1 MAHTSLFDF
10 TRPHRSVNLLTTS
23 GEWGGKLGP
32 TTVGTNG
39 MPSYYE
45 TYDQNG
51 GVAEFT
57 EKSVLLRDKDLNGTP
72 YNFSLAKQAWGGN
85 YLLSLDGF
93 TASGNQDKFSTVPVA
108 SGKPG
113 FGFRVGSINSSIEL
127 SGTVSGTSITFST
140 GTYDPIHMDTRVEVS
155 GSGMLNFTTITNVV
169 LKSNNEVKVTLD
181 RDSGVNGDRNIKLT
195 LSNSF
200 NKANMVTVGNSGN
213 AVDTNGRGRVNYN
226 YNIGK
231 FSVTYGEWANFLNSA
246 VSGSAEKDLLWPF
259 DTSTSNNYR
268 GTTANAPILQHN
280 LRKTSNVYHN
290 YIYFA
295 KPAYRNKPIE
305 NISWE
310 AAAMYCNFLHN
321 TSKNDSRLPH
331 LRLRDGA
338 YDLKTNVKSFNRS
351 AGARYFLPNVD
362 EWYKAAY
369 YHPGGADAY
378 GRGYI
383 PSGAGYSDFAIMS
396 DNKPSVQE
404 DINKYGDGPQIL
416 DGGLFDRNSFNKA
429 ISWSGK
435 NGSDKILWALHGAAD
450 RWDNV
455 ITLIRDYR
463 HKDASTANQYK
474 NSARY
479 MQLKEAWEHAYEKN
493 ENASHPDYR
502 KGEENLPLWNGLLL
516 RYISFYNSS
525 SSFIAKAYPNSVALT
540 DDAQAGDSCRQR
552 FLPTSF
558 ILQINTRLLNTY
570 SENAWLEILT
580 HELGR
585 TLGFGTLW
593 PQNFGPNVRNPWNSC
608 SSVGGTGS
616 EGAYNTTDLDGDFF
630 INTSKAYNSAVND
643 GVERRLIPI
652 TGSTRFNYTFVNTY
666 RDDTA
671 STDGLEYPGLSN
683 DVMATPYR
691 THDFSN
697 SIISTVTIG
706 NMIDLGYYGHVNHLT
721 GESTLSLANKS

>member
-23 GEWGGKLGP
+23 GEWGGKLSP
-32 TTVGTNG
+32 STVGTNG

-57 EKSVLLRDKDLNGTP
+57 EKSVLLRDKDLTGTP

-85 YLLSLDGF
+85 YLLSVDGF
-93 TASGNQDKFSTVPVA
+93 TASGNQDAFSTVPVA

-195 LSNSF
+195 LSNPL

-213 AVDTNGRGRVNYN
+213 AADTNGRGRVNYN

-231 FSVTYGEWANFLNSA
+231 FSVTYGEWANFLNTA

-259 DTSTSNNYR
+259 NASSKAIVQSDVVRTYNVYNNYM
-268 GTTANAPILQHN
+268 
-280 LRKTSNVYHN
+280 
-290 YIYFA
+290 YFA
-295 KPAYRNKPIE
+295 KPAYRDKPLE
-305 NISWE
+305 DISWQ

-321 TSKNDSRLPH
+321 TSKNDPRLPH
-331 LRLRDGA
+331 LKLRDGA
-338 YDLKTNVKSFNRS
+338 YDLKSNVKSFNRS
-351 AGARYFLPNVD
+351 AGARYFLPTVD

-396 DNKPSVQE
+396 DIKPSVQE
-404 DINKYGDGPQIL
+404 DINKYGDGPQIP
-416 DGGLFDRNSFNKA
+416 DGGLFDRDSFNKA
-429 ISWSGK
+429 ITWSGR

-479 MQLKEAWEHAYEKN
+479 MQLKEAWEHRYERID
-493 ENASHPDYR
+493 NARHPDNR
-502 KGEENLPLWNGLLL
+502 VGEENLPLWKGLLL
-516 RYISFYNSS
+516 SRISFWHSS
-525 SSFIAKAYPNSVALT
+525 SNFIAQASPTSIALT
-540 DDAQAGDSCRQR
+540 DDAQAGEPCRQR

-558 ILQINTRLLNTY
+558 TLQVNSRLLNTY
-570 SENAWLEILT
+570 SENDWLEILT
-580 HELGR
+580 HQLGR
-585 TLGFGTLW
+585 ALGFGSLW
-593 PQNFGPNVRNPWNSC
+593 PQNFGPNKRNPWNSC

-616 EGAYNTTDLDGDFF
+616 GGAYNSTDLDGDFF
-630 INTSKAYNSAVND
+630 INTSKAYNAAVND

-652 TGSTRFNYTFVNTY
+652 TSTRDFLNTY

-683 DVMATPYR
+683 DVMATPFR
-691 THDFSN
+691 THVSN

-721 GESTLSLANKS
+721 GEPTLTLANKS

>member
-23 GEWGGKLGP
+23 GEWDGKIRA

-57 EKSVLLRDKDLNGTP
+57 EKSVLLRDKDLTGTP

-85 YLLSLDGF
+85 YLLSVDGF
-93 TASGNQDKFSTVPVA
+93 TASGNQDAFSTVPVA

-155 GSGMLNFTTITNVV
+155 GSGMLNSTTITNVV

-195 LSNSF
+195 LSNPL
-200 NKANMVTVGNSGN
+200 NQANMVTVGNSGN

-246 VSGSAEKDLLWPF
+246 ASGSDKDILWHSGMTPVVKYY
-259 DTSTSNNYR
+259 SPA
-268 GTTANAPILQHN
+268 TANYGDYGF
-280 LRKTSNVYHN
+280 RVK
-290 YIYFA
+290 
-295 KPAYRNKPIE
+295 KAYENKPLE
-305 NISWE
+305 NVSWE

-321 TSKNDSRLPH
+321 TSKNDSRPAPLK
-331 LRLRDGA
+331 LRDGA

-351 AGARYFLPNVD
+351 AGARYFLPTVD

-383 PSGAGYSDFAIMS
+383 PSGAGYSDFAIMN

-416 DGGLFDRNSFNKA
+416 DCGLFDRNSFENA
-429 ISWSGK
+429 ITWSGK
-435 NGSDKILWALHGAAD
+435 NGAEKILWALHGAAD

-463 HKDASTANQYK
+463 HKDASTAGQYK

-479 MQLKEAWEHAYEKN
+479 MQIKEKYEHYYEQLLSHGGGRKYKVEDMAVWCGLKLE
-493 ENASHPDYR
+493 
-502 KGEENLPLWNGLLL
+502 
-516 RYISFYNSS
+516 YISFYNSS
-525 SSFIAKAYPNSVALT
+525 HANIASAGPRLITITNDAKAGEP
-540 DDAQAGDSCRQR
+540 CRQR
-552 FLPTSF
+552 FLPSTF
-558 ILQINTRLLNTY
+558 TLQINTRFLNTY
-570 SENAWLEILT
+570 SENDWLEILT
-580 HELGR
+580 NQLGR
-585 TLGFGTLW
+585 ALGFATLW
-593 PQNFGPNVRNPWNSC
+593 PRNFGPNLRNPWNSC
-608 SSVGGTGS
+608 TSAGGTGS
-616 EGAYNTTDLDGDFF
+616 GGAYNSTDLDGDFF
-630 INTSKAYNSAVND
+630 INTSKAYNAAVND

-652 TGSTRFNYTFVNTY
+652 TGSFRHDYTFLNTY

-691 THDFSN
+691 THVSN

-721 GESTLSLANKS
+721 GEPTLTLANKS

>member
-85 YLLSLDGF
+85 YLLSADGF
-93 TASGNQDKFSTVPVA
+93 TASGNQDAFSIVPVV

-181 RDSGVNGDRNIKLT
+181 RDSSVNGDRNIRLT
-195 LSNSF
+195 LSNPL
-200 NKANMVTVGNSGN
+200 NKANMVTVGNLGN

-231 FSVTYGEWANFLNSA
+231 FCVTYAEWANFLNSA
-246 VSGSAEKDLLWPF
+246 VSGSTDKELLWPF
-259 DTSTSNNYR
+259 ETSSSSNK
-268 GTTANAPILQHN
+268 PILQSDSVKMN
-280 LRKTSNVYHN
+280 NSYGNYVYYTKN
-290 YIYFA
+290 TYRD
-295 KPAYRNKPIE
+295 KPVE
-305 NISWE
+305 NISWQ

-321 TSKNDSRLPH
+321 TSKNDPRLPH

-383 PSGAGYSDFAIMS
+383 PSGAGYSDFAIMN

-416 DGGLFDRNSFNKA
+416 DGGLFDRNSFDQK
-429 ISWSGK
+429 ISYAP
-435 NGSDKILWALHGAAD
+435 NSDKILWALHGAAD

-463 HKDASTANQYK
+463 HKDASTVNQYK

-479 MQLKEAWEHAYEKN
+479 MQLKESWEHYHERYYN
-493 ENASHPDYR
+493 SM
-502 KGEENLPLWNGLLL
+502 GETDKTVLWNGIFLGQI
-516 RYISFYNSS
+516 YFYNSS
-525 SSFIAKAYPNSVALT
+525 SSNICNAYPISIALT
-540 DDAQAGDSCRQR
+540 DDAQAGEPCRQR

-558 ILQINTRLLNTY
+558 ALSVNTRLINAY
-570 SENAWLEILT
+570 SENDWLELFT
-580 HELGR
+580 NRLGR
-585 TLGFGTLW
+585 ALGFGTLW
-593 PQNFGPNVRNPWNSC
+593 SRSFGPNKRNPWNSC

-616 EGAYNTTDLDGDFF
+616 GGAFTNSDLDGDFF
-630 INTSKAYNSAVND
+630 INTSKAYNAAVND

-652 TGSTRFNYTFVNTY
+652 TSSGTYDASFVSTY

-671 STDGLEYPGLSN
+671 SADGLEYPGLSN
-683 DVMATPYR
+683 DVMATPYT
-691 THDFSN
+691 THVSN

-721 GESTLSLANKS
+721 GEPTLTLANKS

>member
-23 GEWGGKLGP
+23 GEWDGKIRA

-85 YLLSLDGF
+85 YLLSVDGF
-93 TASGNQDKFSTVPVA
+93 TASGNQDAFSTVPVA

-181 RDSGVNGDRNIKLT
+181 RDSGVNGDRNIKLS
-195 LSNSF
+195 LSNPL
-200 NKANMVTVGNSGN
+200 NQANMVTVGNSGN

-246 VSGSAEKDLLWPF
+246 ASGSDKDILWHSGMTPVAKYH
-259 DTSTSNNYR
+259 SIVANYGDYGFR
-268 GTTANAPILQHN
+268 V
-280 LRKTSNVYHN
+280 K
-290 YIYFA
+290 
-295 KPAYRNKPIE
+295 KAYENKPLE
-305 NISWE
+305 NLSWE

-321 TSKNDSRLPH
+321 TSKNDSRPAPLK
-331 LRLRDGA
+331 LRDGA

-351 AGARYFLPNVD
+351 AGARYFLPTVE

-383 PSGAGYSDFAIMS
+383 PSGAGYSDFAIMN

-416 DGGLFDRNSFNKA
+416 DCGLFDRNSFENA
-429 ISWSGK
+429 ITWSGK
-435 NGSDKILWALHGAAD
+435 NGAEKILWALHGAAD

-463 HKDASTANQYK
+463 HKDASTAGQYK

-479 MQLKEAWEHAYEKN
+479 MQIKEKYEHYYEQLLSRGGQRKYKVEDMAVWCGLKLE
-493 ENASHPDYR
+493 
-502 KGEENLPLWNGLLL
+502 
-516 RYISFYNSS
+516 YISFYNSS
-525 SSFIAKAYPNSVALT
+525 HANIASAGPRLITITNDAKAGEP
-540 DDAQAGDSCRQR
+540 CRQR
-552 FLPTSF
+552 FLPSTF
-558 ILQINTRLLNTY
+558 TLQINTRFLNTY
-570 SENAWLEILT
+570 SENDWLEILT
-580 HELGR
+580 NQLGR
-585 TLGFGTLW
+585 ALGFGTLW
-593 PQNFGPNVRNPWNSC
+593 PRNFGPNLRNPWNSC
-608 SSVGGTGS
+608 TSAGGTGS
-616 EGAYNTTDLDGDFF
+616 GGAYNSTDLDGDFF
-630 INTSKAYNSAVND
+630 INTSKAYNAAVND

-652 TGSTRFNYTFVNTY
+652 TGLSQFNHTFLNTY

-683 DVMATPYR
+683 DVMATPHT
-691 THDFSN
+691 THVSN

-721 GESTLSLANKS
+721 GEPTLTLANKS